1 MGLFERSKKEFCE
14 TDDIMNQITKNLQI
28 KGDQNLTEVENNLLS
43 SLDLEGFQF
52 YIEMIDS

>member
-1 MGLFERSKKEFCE
+1 MGLFEQSKKEVCE
-14 TDDIMNQITKNLQI
+14 TDDIMLQITKSLQI
-28 KGDQNLTEVENNLLS
+28 KGNKNLKEVENNLLS

>member
-28 KGDQNLTEVENNLLS
+28 KGDQNLTKVENNLLS

>member
-1 MGLFERSKKEFCE
+1 
-14 TDDIMNQITKNLQI
+14 MNQITKNLQI
-28 KGDQNLTEVENNLLS
+28 KGDKNLTEVENNLLS

>member
-1 MGLFERSKKEFCE
+1 MGLFEQSKNEVCE
-14 TDDIMNQITKNLQI
+14 TDDIMNQISKNLQI